1 VTEGVTLLSRPVPV
15 SAHELARWLGSDTT
29 IWLERLAASGE
40 LPAVRDRKGYSFDPR
55 VLHHWVSEHDKHANG
70 NGSSHGVDLGSL
82 RDLSQSLVNVDRPD
96 SVCRRVLGT
105 ALDVLE
111 AESGAIFLSDEDA
124 WLDLV
129 AVAGIHDESLPEA
142 LQGAAIWVA
151 ANSEPLLLPDPRRAP
166 GIVDLSSSNEPHDA
180 LGVPLI
186 LDGRVVGVLVALR
199 RRDAPGFDDGD
210 LSLATVLA
218 AELALAVDRAG
229 TQGSTGRRLTIAQ
242 DQLEAYATDVREV
255 FAAEKQQAAALVDAL
270 GELERTYLATVRG
283 LAAAVEAK
291 DEYTAGHLYRVSRY
305 GMAMLELMGP
315 RDRDDPKFEYGFLL
329 HDVGKLGI
337 PDAILSKRGSLSRAE
352 WALMKKHPQIGVHI
366 LRDIPFLSG
375 ALEVVCCHHER
386 WDGTGYPNGTRGG
399 EIPFGARLFAVAD
412 AFDAMTTD
420 RPYRSAMSIDSAII
434 ELRRKSGSQ
443 FWPEAVDALLSIPRK
458 MLEETAV
465 SGNGH
470 RRA

>member
-1 VTEGVTLLSRPVPV
+1 LSRPVPV
-15 SAHELARWLGSDTT
+15 SAHELARWLGSETT

-55 VLHHWVSEHDKHANG
+55 VLHHWVAEHAKHNNG
-70 NGSSHGVDLGSL
+70 NGSPHAVDLGSL
-82 RDLSQSLVNVDRPD
+82 RAVSQSLVNVDRPE
-96 SVCRRVLGT
+96 SVCRHVLGA

-111 AESGAIFLSDEDA
+111 ADSGAIFLSEEDS

-129 AVAGIHDESLPEA
+129 AAEGVRDESLPEA

-166 GIVDLSSSNEPHDA
+166 GLVDLATSDEPHDA
-180 LGVPLI
+180 LGVPLV
-186 LDGRVVGVLVALR
+186 LDGKVLGVLVAMR
-199 RRDAPGFDDGD
+199 HRDEPGFDDEH

-229 TQGSTGRRLTIAQ
+229 TQTSPSRRLTIAQ
-242 DQLEAYATDVREV
+242 DQLEAYAADVREV
-255 FAAEKQQAAALVDAL
+255 FAAEKQQAAALVEAL

-305 GMAMLELMGP
+305 GMAMLDLMEP
-315 RDRDDPKFEYGFLL
+315 RDREDPKYEYGFLL

-337 PDAILSKRGSLSRAE
+337 PDAILSKKGPLSGAQ
-352 WALMKKHPQIGVHI
+352 WALMKKHPEIGVHI

-386 WDGTGYPNGTRGG
+386 WDGTGYPRGTRGE
-399 EIPFGARLFAVAD
+399 EIPLGARLFAVAD
-412 AFDAMTTD
+412 AFDAMTSD
-420 RPYRSAMSIDSAII
+420 RPYRRAMPIDDAIA
-434 ELRRKSGSQ
+434 ELGRKSGSQ
-443 FWPEAVDALLSIPRK
+443 FWPDAVDALLAIPRVK
-458 MLEETAV
+458 LEETAA

-470 RRA
+470 FRH